1 MTKQRGL
8 FISED
13 NKLKQVDQTENEA
26 NHPPATTLPV
36 YVTQED
42 LRNFK
47 LGNNLEFISKGAF
60 VALLIWMGTYFVGRF
75 DTVDERTQEISR
87 AMAVAETEIR
97 EAKVTISKLEADLGA
112 EKAKNEILRDRI
124 LKLEVHNQLSK
135 QKP

>member
-1 MTKQRGL
+1 MVKT
-8 FISED
+8 D
-13 NKLKQVDQTENEA
+13 NEA
-26 NHPPATTLPV
+26 NPPPATTLPV

-47 LGNNLEFISKGAF
+47 LGNNLEFVSKGAF
-60 VALLIWMGTYFVGRF
+60 VAMLIWMVTYFVGRF

-97 EAKVTISKLEADLGA
+97 EAKDTISKLEADLGA
-112 EKAKNEILRDRI
+112 EKAKNEILRDRV

-135 QKP
+135 QNP

>member
-1 MTKQRGL
+1 MA
-8 FISED
+8 
-13 NKLKQVDQTENEA
+13 QTDNEA
-26 NHPPATTLPV
+26 NPPPATTLPV

-47 LGNNLEFISKGAF
+47 FGNFWEIFFKSSFI
-60 VALLIWMGTYFVGRF
+60 ALLLWMVTYFVGRF

-97 EAKVTISKLEADLGA
+97 EAKGTISKLEADLGA